1 MMMIVFMVN
10 GQDDNDYQ
18 GHDNQNDDNRGH
30 YDQIDDDYGQDDDS
44 STG

>member
-1 MMMIVFMVN
+1 MMMIMFMVN

-18 GHDNQNDDNRGH
+18 GHDNQNDDNCGH
-30 YDQIDDDYGQDDDS
+30 YDQNNDDDG